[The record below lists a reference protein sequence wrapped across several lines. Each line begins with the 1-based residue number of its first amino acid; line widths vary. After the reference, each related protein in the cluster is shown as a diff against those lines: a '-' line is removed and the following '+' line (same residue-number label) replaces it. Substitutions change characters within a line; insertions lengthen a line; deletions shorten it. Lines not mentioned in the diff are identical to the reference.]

1 MNRRFQK
8 KLAACFAPPPPVGK
22 AAFLARLPQPTLSL
36 GQFVGGQARYIQ
48 KQTWLLSLVVLVPVL
63 WGTDL
68 WITAALLPFLVPL
81 AVSEGAKSTL
91 YGMEELET
99 ASRFSRK
106 SVLLARLCLIGTF
119 HAVLLLAL
127 TLLLGGSQSLSLGR
141 TLSRRLR
148 GREVLYGATAL
159 AVLASGSYSAA
170 VFLADDLF
178 ALGALP
184 WWSLAVA
191 LLAAA
196 LIGEGIAFAK
206 RIKEDTWN
214 LSFET

>member
-1 MNRRFQK
+1 MA
-8 KLAACFAPPPPVGK
+8 LPPAP
-22 AAFLARLPQPTLSL
+22 
-36 GQFVGGQARYIQ
+36 
-48 KQTWLLSLVVLVPVL
+48 
-63 WGTDL
+63 
-68 WITAALLPFLVPL
+68 
-81 AVSEGAKSTL
+81 
-91 YGMEELET
+91 
-99 ASRFSRK
+99 
-106 SVLLARLCLIGTF
+106 
-119 HAVLLLAL
+119 
-127 TLLLGGSQSLSLGR
+127 
-141 TLSRRLR
+141 